1 MWVSGPRR
9 SPTRPACPEWVAVS
23 VELCAGAPS
32 PEPPETPA
40 RKVGGPPVSDPTPR
54 PSSAPLGGR
63 FWAFWSASLASNL
76 SDGVAMIAVPWLAS
90 SLAPENAA
98 LVAAVATAGRLPW
111 LLLALP
117 AGVLVDRLP
126 RFTLMVSA
134 NALRMLLWAL
144 LALVV
149 FSGWAS
155 IPLLAAFAFCFGA
168 LEVCHD
174 TAAETTVTALVP
186 RERLE
191 SANGHVRSG
200 AVVAQEFAGRP
211 LGGFVLVL
219 GLFAPFL
226 FNVAALLV
234 SVVALLR
241 VRATT
246 PATTATPSP
255 ASAGRT
261 PRGVWSDVVEGVRAL
276 WDQPL
281 LRSVAVIAV
290 FVNTA
295 YATLLSTQVLFVRDV
310 LGLGS
315 TGFGLLMAFAAIGG
329 VIGGQV
335 VSRLRSALP
344 HGTLPTFCLAA
355 SGLLYLL
362 VALFPLT
369 PVVAGVYLLSGGLVL
384 GYAVAM
390 TSIRQR
396 VTPDH
401 LLGRVNAAMRTV
413 SWGMSAV
420 GMAAGGVLVAVLAP
434 TLGQADA
441 LRVPYA
447 LVSAVSLAVVVFFG
461 RRLVGLVREHD
472 R

>member
-1 MWVSGPRR
+1 MSD
-9 SPTRPACPEWVAVS
+9 STTRASA
-23 VELCAGAPS
+23 
-32 PEPPETPA
+32 
-40 RKVGGPPVSDPTPR
+40 
-54 PSSAPLGGR
+54 APLGGR

-90 SLAPENAA
+90 SLAPDSAA

-134 NALRMLLWAL
+134 NTLRLLLWAL

-155 IPLLAAFAFCFGA
+155 IPLLTAFAFCFGA
-168 LEVCHD
+168 LEVCYD

-186 RERLE
+186 RESLE
-191 SANGHVRSG
+191 RANGHVRSG
-200 AVVAQEFAGRP
+200 AIVAQEFAGRP
-211 LGGFVLVL
+211 LGGFVLAL
-219 GLFAPFL
+219 GLFVPFL
-226 FNVAALLV
+226 FNIAALLV

-241 VRATT
+241 VRATSPEPGDAG
-246 PATTATPSP
+246 PAEGSVPRAPR
-255 ASAGRT
+255 G
-261 PRGVWSDVVEGVRAL
+261 PRGVWADVVEGVRAL
-276 WDQPL
+276 WNQPL
-281 LRSVAVIAV
+281 LRAVAVIAV

-295 YATLLSTQVLFVRDV
+295 YTTLLSTQVLFVRDT
-310 LGLGS
+310 LGLGPA
-315 TGFGLLMAFAAIGG
+315 GFGLLMAFAAIGG

-335 VSRLRSALP
+335 VSWLRSVLA
-344 HGTLPTFCLAA
+344 HGTLPTLCLAG
-355 SGLLYLL
+355 SGLLYLV
-362 VALFPLT
+362 VALLPLT
-369 PVVAGVYLLSGGLVL
+369 PVVAGVYFLSGGLVL
-384 GYAVAM
+384 GYSVAM

-420 GMAAGGVLVAVLAP
+420 GMAAGGVLVAALTP

-447 LVSAVSLAVVVFFG
+447 LVGAVSLAVVACFG

-472 R
+472 V

>member
-1 MWVSGPRR
+1 MSD
-9 SPTRPACPEWVAVS
+9 STTRASA
-23 VELCAGAPS
+23 
-32 PEPPETPA
+32 
-40 RKVGGPPVSDPTPR
+40 
-54 PSSAPLGGR
+54 APLGGR

-90 SLAPENAA
+90 SLAPDSAA

-134 NALRMLLWAL
+134 NTLRLLLWAL

-155 IPLLAAFAFCFGA
+155 VPLLAAFAFCFGA
-168 LEVCHD
+168 LEVCYD

-186 RERLE
+186 RESLE
-191 SANGHVRSG
+191 RANGHVRSG
-200 AVVAQEFAGRP
+200 AIVAQEFAGRP
-211 LGGFVLVL
+211 LGGFVLAL
-219 GLFAPFL
+219 GLFVPFL
-226 FNVAALLV
+226 FNIVALLV

-241 VRATT
+241 VRATS
-246 PATTATPSP
+246 PEPVDAGTAEGSVPRAPS
-255 ASAGRT
+255 G
-261 PRGVWSDVVEGVRAL
+261 PRGVWADVAEGVRAL

-281 LRSVAVIAV
+281 LRAVAVIAV

-295 YATLLSTQVLFVRDV
+295 YATLLSTQVLFVRDT
-310 LGLGS
+310 LGLGPA
-315 TGFGLLMAFAAIGG
+315 GFGLLMAFAAIGG
-329 VIGGQV
+329 VLGGQV
-335 VSRLRSALP
+335 VSWLRCVLP
-344 HGTLPTFCLAA
+344 HGTLPTLCLAG
-355 SGLLYLL
+355 SGLLYSL
-362 VALFPLT
+362 VALLPLT
-369 PVVAGVYLLSGGLVL
+369 PVVAGVYFLSGGLVL

-420 GMAAGGVLVAVLAP
+420 GMAAGGVLVAALTPA
-434 TLGQADA
+434 LGQADA
-441 LRVPYA
+441 LRAPYA
-447 LVSAVSLAVVVFFG
+447 LVGAVSLAVVACFG

-472 R
+472 V

>member
-1 MWVSGPRR
+1 M
-9 SPTRPACPEWVAVS
+9 
-23 VELCAGAPS
+23 
-32 PEPPETPA
+32 
-40 RKVGGPPVSDPTPR
+40 SDSAIRATT
-54 PSSAPLGGR
+54 APLGGR

-90 SLAPENAA
+90 SLAPDNAA

-134 NALRMLLWAL
+134 NSLRLLLWAL
-144 LALVV
+144 LAAVV
-149 FSGWAS
+149 FAGWAS
-155 IPLLAAFAFCFGA
+155 VPLLAVFAFCFGA
-168 LEVCHD
+168 LEVCYD

-186 RERLE
+186 RGNLER
-191 SANGHVRSG
+191 ANGQLRSG
-200 AVVAQEFAGRP
+200 AIVAQEFAGRP
-211 LGGFVLVL
+211 LGGFVLAL
-219 GLFAPFL
+219 GLFVPFL
-226 FNVAALLV
+226 FNIAALLV

-241 VRATT
+241 VRATA
-246 PATTATPSP
+246 PAQGSVPEPAQGDAPEAAQGSSP
-255 ASAGRT
+255 ETVQDGSSEPDPAAPPQAPHA
-261 PRGVWSDVVEGVRAL
+261 PRGLWADLVEGVRAL
-276 WDQPL
+276 WRQPL
-281 LRSVAVIAV
+281 LRAVAVIAV

-295 YATLLSTQVLFVRDV
+295 YATLLSTQVLFVRDT

-315 TGFGLLMAFAAIGG
+315 AGFGLLMAFAAVGG
-329 VIGGQV
+329 ILGGQL
-335 VSRLRSALP
+335 VSRLRAVLP
-344 HGTLPTFCLAA
+344 HGTLPVFCLAG

-362 VALFPLT
+362 VALFPLV
-369 PVVAGVYLLSGGLVL
+369 PVVAGVYFLSGGLVL
-384 GYAVAM
+384 GYGVAM

-396 VTPDH
+396 ITPDH

-420 GMAAGGVLVAVLAP
+420 GMAVGGVLVAALAP
-434 TLGQADA
+434 ALGQTDA

-472 R
+472 V